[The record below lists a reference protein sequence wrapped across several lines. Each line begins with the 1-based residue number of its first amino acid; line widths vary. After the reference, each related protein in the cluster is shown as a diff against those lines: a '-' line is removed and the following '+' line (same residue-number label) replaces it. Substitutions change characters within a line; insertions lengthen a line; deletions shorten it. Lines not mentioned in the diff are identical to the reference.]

1 MKVVIGNKAY
11 EMNRKQADGV
21 LKVASEQIP
30 FGIYAIE
37 RKGILELKKDEYQ
50 RKTRLKRNIEIL
62 KKAGFKVYANME
74 KAK

>member
-1 MKVVIGNKAY
+1 MKVVIGNKVY

-37 RKGILELKKDEYQ
+37 RKGIIELKKDEYQ
-50 RKTRLKRNIEIL
+50 SKTRLKRNIEIL
-62 KKAGFKVYANME
+62 KKVGFKVYANME